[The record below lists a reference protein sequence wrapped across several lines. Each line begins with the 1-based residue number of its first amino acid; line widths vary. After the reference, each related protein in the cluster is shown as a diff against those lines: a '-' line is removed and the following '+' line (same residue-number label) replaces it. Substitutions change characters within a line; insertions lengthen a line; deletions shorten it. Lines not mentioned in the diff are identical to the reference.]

1 MLAGGSYTSLNG
13 TKTAGTVKGGAA
25 GLGGFGASA
34 GLPGKGGAPGP
45 GGAPSIPSGGGA
57 EGPGRWGRAGAAGT
71 ATTQTGNPGVQGLPG
86 SVGGSNNSPVPP
98 SQNVLPTV
106 TGISVSAGPVAGG
119 ATETITGTNFNGAT
133 TVDFGATKATNVKV
147 VSDTEITV
155 TIPKGKTGA
164 VHVTVVTPGG
174 PSDAVRA
181 DEFTYFGLPSLK
193 GVSPAAGP
201 LAGGTKVT
209 ITGSNLGT
217 VSTATVQFGGVTLIP
232 SGDNG
237 ATIVVDSPPSTFT
250 ATTSVPVTV
259 TTAGGTSAKSSAA
272 YFVYAAAPAVTG
284 VTTANVN
291 PAEGPATG
299 GTTVTISGTDLGT
312 AGTAKVEFGSLL
324 VSPTSDNGTTIV
336 VKSPPMAVSTGT
348 QTVDVTIITVG
359 GTSAVV
365 AADQFTYF
373 AVPVVWGVAPAAG
386 SFSGGTAVTIS
397 GTNLGTNGT
406 ATVQFGGVSVTPET
420 DNGTTIV
427 VLSPPSSFTTKTT
440 VPITVTTAVGV
451 SAKSSAASFTYTVA
465 PTITSVTAATSPA
478 AGPLAGGTQVTITG
492 TNLGTLHTVTVL
504 FGGVTAT
511 VVGDNGTQIVVKSP
525 ETGDDT
531 GTGVDTVDV
540 TVATGGATASAADAF
555 TYFDVP
561 TVDEVD
567 PARGEVGDSVTIT
580 GYAFGAPLTVYFG
593 QAPATNVAVVP
604 GTGNSQ
610 ITATAPPGTGTV
622 DVTVSTP
629 GGTSAANPFSP
640 SDEFTYFAIPTVTSV
655 SPSSGPLPGGTQVT
669 ITGTNLGTLNTVTV
683 LFGGIAA
690 GLYSDDGT
698 TIVLLSPAGAAAGPV
713 DVTVSTQDGTSAI
726 TPTDQFTYLAI
737 PTVTS
742 VSPSSGPLSGG
753 TQVTI
758 TGTNLGTLDTAVV
771 LFGGISA
778 GLPYSDDGTTIV
790 ILSPAG
796 AAAGPVDVTVSDYYG
811 TSATTPADQFT
822 YTASAPGAA
831 RVNGRIAAH
840 NASDLAL
847 LALTGQ
853 PSPSA
858 TIQREM
864 VDNLMA
870 SLLI

>member
-1 MLAGGSYTSLNG
+1 
-13 TKTAGTVKGGAA
+13 
-25 GLGGFGASA
+25 
-34 GLPGKGGAPGP
+34 
-45 GGAPSIPSGGGA
+45 
-57 EGPGRWGRAGAAGT
+57 
-71 ATTQTGNPGVQGLPG
+71 
-86 SVGGSNNSPVPP
+86 
-98 SQNVLPTV
+98 
-106 TGISVSAGPVAGG
+106 
-119 ATETITGTNFNGAT
+119 
-133 TVDFGATKATNVKV
+133 
-147 VSDTEITV
+147 
-155 TIPKGKTGA
+155 
-164 VHVTVVTPGG
+164 
-174 PSDAVRA
+174 
-181 DEFTYFGLPSLK
+181 
-193 GVSPAAGP
+193 
-201 LAGGTKVT
+201 
-209 ITGSNLGT
+209 
-217 VSTATVQFGGVTLIP
+217 
-232 SGDNG
+232 
-237 ATIVVDSPPSTFT
+237 
-250 ATTSVPVTV
+250 
-259 TTAGGTSAKSSAA
+259 
-272 YFVYAAAPAVTG
+272 
-284 VTTANVN
+284 
-291 PAEGPATG
+291 
-299 GTTVTISGTDLGT
+299 
-312 AGTAKVEFGSLL
+312 
-324 VSPTSDNGTTIV
+324 PTSDTGTTIV
-336 VKSPPMAVSTGT
+336 VKSPPMAVNSPTGT
-348 QTVDVTIITVG
+348 QTVNVKVVTAG
-359 GTSAVV
+359 GTSTVI
-365 AADQFTYF
+365 AADEFTYF
-373 AVPVVWGVAPAAG
+373 AVPAVNSVSPNSGPLA
-386 SFSGGTAVTIS
+386 GGTPITIS
-397 GTNLGTNGT
+397 GSNFAGPTAVYFGTTAATNVTVVSSTEVT
-406 ATVQFGGVSVTPET
+406 ATIPKGKA
-420 DNGTTIV
+420 GTV
-427 VLSPPSSFTTKTT
+427 NV
-440 VPITVTTAVGV
+440 TVTTLGGT
-451 SAKSSAASFTYTVA
+451 SATSSADKYTYTSTAA

-492 TNLGTLHTVTVL
+492 TNLATARTAKVY

-511 VVGDNGTQIVVKSP
+511 VVSDNGTQIVVKSP
-525 ETGDDT
+525 QRGDDT
-531 GTGVDTVDV
+531 GTGVDTVNV
-540 TVATGGATASAADAF
+540 TVATGGATASAVDAF

-567 PARGEVGDSVTIT
+567 PARGAGGDAVTIT

-622 DVTVSTP
+622 DVTVRTP
-629 GGTSAANPFSP
+629 GGTSAVNPFSP
-640 SDEFTYFAIPTVTSV
+640 SDEFTYLAIPTVTSV

-669 ITGTNLGTLNTVTV
+669 ITGTNLGTLDTVTV

-726 TPTDQFTYLAI
+726 NLNDEFTYLAI

-758 TGTNLGTLDTAVV
+758 TGTNLGTLDRAVV

-790 ILSPAG
+790 LLSPAG

-831 RVNGRIAAH
+831 RVNSRIAAH

-870 SLLI
+870 LLVT